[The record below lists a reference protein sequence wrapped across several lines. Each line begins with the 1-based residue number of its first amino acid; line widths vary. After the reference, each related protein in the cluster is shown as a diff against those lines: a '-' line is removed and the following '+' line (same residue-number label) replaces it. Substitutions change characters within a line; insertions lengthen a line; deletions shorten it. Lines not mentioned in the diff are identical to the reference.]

1 MSFKLHKKFL
11 KSSHHITDSQ
21 LCNIRLNDNSKFPW
35 LILIPKKNIT
45 IEKKSTSGFVLT
57 VAANIV
63 PKTTPTTT
71 KIP

>member
-1 MSFKLHKKFL
+1 M
-11 KSSHHITDSQ
+11 
-21 LCNIRLNDNSKFPW
+21 
-35 LILIPKKNIT
+35 NIT
-45 IEKKSTSGFVLT
+45 IEKKSTRGFVLT